1 MTDPADDTST
11 AANPLVG
18 GPRGRVTVRL
28 KDGKVLSGVYPA
40 LLALARVE
48 EARRHGDCAS
58 ASIEWL

>member
-40 LLALARVE
+40 LLALAGVAAIILRFLTDKPIT
-48 EARRHGDCAS
+48 RG
-58 ASIEWL
+58 